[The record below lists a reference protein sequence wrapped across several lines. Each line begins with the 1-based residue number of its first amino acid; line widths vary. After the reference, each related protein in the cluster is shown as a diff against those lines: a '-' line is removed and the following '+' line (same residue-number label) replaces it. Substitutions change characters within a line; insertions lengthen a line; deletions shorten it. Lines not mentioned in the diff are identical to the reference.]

1 MGFQNQGLQ
10 SAAPVSTSS
19 TQFVSNESSQSGFQ
33 SSPQG
38 VLLLPRGEVV
48 HILPT
53 ALPQQPHALPLI
65 PAAALFTSVVGAL
78 LQSQNTTHNDI
89 ETPIT
94 DPVLILTSK
103 VVRVEW
109 PESEG
114 RQGQYSSNGRKHRK
128 KRSKKPKSDSS
139 DKFDGSSF
147 FYTVSTSSTEDTP
160 DLESVD
166 ISILSDELSSD
177 AKRLSK
183 LKSYANSKQLD

>member
-147 FYTVSTSSTEDTP
+147 FILFLPQVQRIRLILNLLIYLFFQMNYHQTLNAFLNSSLMP
-160 DLESVD
+160 IAS
-166 ISILSDELSSD
+166 
-177 AKRLSK
+177 
-183 LKSYANSKQLD
+183 N